1 MGYRYLDKS
10 TAVAT
15 FASEPPVAV
24 EGSLYFNTTDDIFY
38 ISNGTTW
45 NLVSNANPSTTG
57 GTVTINA
64 ISEGGTFSYDLGTD
78 YEDDVDTDAE
88 LTYTLVSGTM
98 PSGAT
103 LPTSGNSALTGT
115 ASGVSSN
122 TNYTFTIKATDTSG
136 GTATQD
142 YQQQINNVAPTVTGG
157 TVAIS
162 AVTEASAMSYDV
174 DTDFTYATGS
184 TFSVYSV
191 QSGTL
196 PSGASLNTATGVISG
211 TAGNVGSNTTYTFTI
226 RGTDTDGDTVD
237 QGYTWVINTVA
248 PTVTGGTVTISAT
261 SEGASAS
268 YDVDTNFT
276 YPTGTTRKSTS
287 AYAVQSGS
295 LPSGL
300 SLNADTGVINGT
312 AGNNASFSFTI
323 RGTDTDGDT
332 ADQQYTWVI
341 NNVAPTSTGGTV
353 TISAVNE
360 GSSASYDVDTNFTF
374 TTGSAFSAFSVA
386 SGSLPSGLS
395 LNTSTGVINGTM
407 GTVSSNTAYSF
418 TIRGTDTNSD
428 YVDQGYSWTITNV
441 PFSATGGTI
450 TTVSGYKIHTF
461 TSSASGASGFVPNK
475 SGTVD
480 VMVVAA
486 GGCGGG
492 DMGGGGGAGGMIV
505 STGFSVSASSYSI
518 VIGAGGTG
526 TITGDN
532 PGGPKGTNGGNTT
545 FSTITTL
552 GGGAGQTGHRTAQ
565 SDGQANS
572 GGSGGGASAYSGA
585 LISGASGTSGQGNA
599 GGNNNNSSYNSA
611 GGGGKGTVGVNAA
624 GACGP
629 GGTGLQN
636 NYDGT
641 NHYYAGGG
649 GGGGYNTHAGN
660 GGAGGGGGGGHYGY
674 QNVQVGTGGSGRNA
688 GGNGI
693 TNTNHSYGGA
703 GGANTGGG
711 GGAGGYSS
719 KGGAGGSGIVIIRYA
734 A

>member
-15 FASEPPVAV
+15 FASEPPVGV
-24 EGSLYFNTTDDIFY
+24 EGSLYFNSTDDIFY

-64 ISEGGTFSYDLGTD
+64 LSEGGTFSYDLGTD
-78 YEDDVDTDAE
+78 FTDDVDTDAE

-103 LPTSGNSALTGT
+103 LPTSGNSELTGT

-332 ADQQYTWVI
+332 ADQPYTWVI
-341 NNVAPTSTGGTV
+341 NNVVPTSTGGTV
-353 TISAVNE
+353 TISSIQE
-360 GSSASYDVDTNFTF
+360 GLSASYDVDTNFTF
-374 TTGSAFSAFSVA
+374 TTGSTFSAYSVL

-407 GTVSSNTAYSF
+407 GSVSSDTAYSF

-428 YVDQGYSWTITNV
+428 YVDQGYSWSITDT

-450 TTVSGYKIHTF
+450 TTSGGYKYHTF
-461 TSSASGASGFVPNK
+461 TSSATGASGFVPNK
-475 SGTVD
+475 AGTVD
-480 VMVVAA
+480 YLVVA
-486 GGCGGG
+486 GGASGARAPNIGT
-492 DMGGGGGAGGMIV
+492 GGGGAGGAIDGSV
-505 STGFSVSASSYSI
+505 TLSATGYSI
-518 VIGAGGTG
+518 VIGAGGAG
-526 TITGDN
+526 YGGGD
-532 PGGPKGTNGGNTT
+532 GGGYSGANTT
-545 FSTITTL
+545 FNSLTAI
-552 GGGAGQTGHRTAQ
+552 GGGLAGYYSGTVGMPVSGTYYSAL
-565 SDGQANS
+565 G
-572 GGSGGGASAYSGA
+572 GGSGGGASWNGYNNTTYGA
-585 LISGASGTSGQGNA
+585 GTSGQGNR
-599 GGNNNNSSYNSA
+599 GGGVSPGNNTIGN
-611 GGGGKGTVGVNAA
+611 GGGGA
-624 GACGP
+624 GAVGADCTASV
-629 GGTGLQN
+629 GG
-636 NYDGT
+636 DGGVGI
-641 NHYYAGGG
+641 NWKSLGIYYAGGG
-649 GGGGYNTHAGN
+649 GGAPSGVGGN
-660 GGAGGGGGGGHYGY
+660 GGGATAPSS
-674 QNVQVGTGGSGRNA
+674 VTTGGSG
-688 GGNGI
+688 
-693 TNTNHSYGGA
+693 TV
-703 GGANTGGG
+703 NTGGG
-711 GGAGGYSS
+711 GSGVVLTGYGTYPSYPS
-719 KGGAGGSGIVIIRYA
+719 GSGGSGIVIIRYPI
-734 A
+734 